1 MHQIAQNKER
11 EVEKHCGGLLRA
23 LSGVP
28 EWIGK
33 KKKAI
38 LLNVKAIFVII
49 RCCAQTV

>member
-28 EWIGK
+28 EWVGK
-33 KKKAI
+33 KKKSNPAKCKSHFCD
-38 LLNVKAIFVII
+38 N
-49 RCCAQTV
+49 